1 MMRPLPGA
9 GRLPGLAPLVAAA
22 ALAGAAAFAFGQ
34 PAAGPGAGQP
44 AASQVAPPGARA
56 SATAAYRDIDRSALA
71 EGVVEAVRQST
82 IAAQVAGR
90 VVAMPVRAGDTVKA
104 GQLLVQIDPRSAVQT
119 EAASQSQLREAQANL
134 ANAKAGFERSK
145 QLAAQK
151 FISQAALDQAQAQ
164 YLATLAQASAAM
176 ANAGVSATSKSYTTI
191 VAPYDGVVGST
202 DVQVG
207 DMATPG
213 RSLVTV
219 FDPHELRV
227 TATLAQAVLAR
238 ADLAAPIAIE
248 IPSLKRWLTARRV
261 TVIPMADVRTHT
273 TQVRLD
279 LPEAAGLMPG
289 QYARAAIV
297 TGHAKALTIPEAA
310 VLRRSE
316 VTAVYVL
323 DANDKAQL
331 RQVRLGEPAG
341 NGLIEVVAGLSAG
354 ERVSVEPVRVGIE
367 DSGTGGPRS

>member
-1 MMRPLPGA
+1 MT
-9 GRLPGLAPLVAAA
+9 RLSPILRRLLALAPLALAFAAPGATQLAAA
-22 ALAGAAAFAFGQ
+22 Q
-34 PAAGPGAGQP
+34 PAAVQP
-44 AASQVAPPGARA
+44 APQPG
-56 SATAAYRDIDRSALA
+56 STAAYRDIDRIALA

-82 IAAQVAGR
+82 LAAQVAGR
-90 VVAMPVRAGDTVKA
+90 VIALPVKAGDAVKA
-104 GQLLVQIDPRSAVQT
+104 GQLLVQIDPRSATQA
-119 EAASQSQLREAQANL
+119 EAASQSQVRDAQANL
-134 ANAKAGFERSK
+134 ANAKVRFERSRE
-145 QLAAQK
+145 LVRQK
-151 FISQAALDQAQAQ
+151 FISQAALDQAQAE
-164 YLATLAQASAAM
+164 YLSAQAQAATAI
-176 ANAGVSATSKSYTTI
+176 ANAGVSATSKSFTAI
-191 VAPYDGVVGST
+191 AAPYDGVVAST

-248 IPSLKRWLTARRV
+248 IPSLKRSLLARRV

-297 TGHAKALTIPEAA
+297 TGRAKALTIPEAA

-323 DANDKAQL
+323 DASGKAQL
-331 RQVRLGEPAG
+331 RQVRLGELAG
-341 NGLIEVVAGLSAG
+341 NGFVEVLTGLNAG
-354 ERVSVEPVRVGIE
+354 ERVSVEPVRTGIE
-367 DSGTGGPRS
+367 ESVNGGPRS